1 MPIVHPDGLP
11 PHERAGAMAAVAL
24 GIVLA
29 VIDGAI
35 ANVALPTFAHAMH
48 ASAGETVWVV
58 NAYQLAIVAL
68 LLPLASLGERI
79 GYRNVYLPALGV
91 FVAASV
97 GCAASHSLG
106 ALIAFRVVQGFGAAG
121 IMSVNGA
128 LVRTIFP
135 QAMLGRAVGLVAL
148 AVAVSAAAGP
158 TVASAIL
165 SVAPWPFL
173 FLVNVPTGLA
183 ALALGLKRLP
193 WSERGERPFDVA
205 GASLSALS
213 FVLVFVGVEG
223 VTRGRDA
230 GLILLLAGLGA
241 IAALVWRERAETR
254 PLFPVDL
261 LRIPLFAGSIATS
274 VASFAAQGLTFV
286 ALPFLFETV
295 LGRDAVQTG
304 LLITPWPI
312 ATACA
317 APIAGRLSDRLP
329 ASVLGGIGLGLLASG
344 LVLLATMSP
353 NAAGAAMSPH
363 AAGAAM
369 PGQVS
374 DAAIAWRMAL
384 CGVGFGLFQSPNNR
398 TLLGAAPRR
407 RAGAASG
414 MLATARLTGQT
425 TGASLAA
432 ILFRLD
438 GGAGP
443 HLCLVVAASLAGL
456 ATGRRRFRLRL
467 AAGSDANDASPAG
480 KQASRPR

>member
-1 MPIVHPDGLP
+1 M
-11 PHERAGAMAAVAL
+11 
-24 GIVLA
+24 
-29 VIDGAI
+29 
-35 ANVALPTFAHAMH
+35 
-48 ASAGETVWVV
+48 
-58 NAYQLAIVAL
+58 
-68 LLPLASLGERI
+68 
-79 GYRNVYLPALGV
+79 

-106 ALIAFRVVQGFGAAG
+106 TLIALRVVQGFGAAG

-193 WSERGERPFDVA
+193 WSERGERAFDVA

-223 VTRGRDA
+223 LTRGRYA

-344 LVLLATMSP
+344 LVLLATMSRD
-353 NAAGAAMSPH
+353 AAGAAMSVH

-369 PGQVS
+369 SVHAAGAAMAGQVS

-432 ILFRLD
+432 ILFRLG

-456 ATGRRRFRLRL
+456 ATGLSLFRLRL
-467 AAGSDANDASPAG
+467 AAGPDANDASPAG
-480 KQASRPR
+480 KQANCPR